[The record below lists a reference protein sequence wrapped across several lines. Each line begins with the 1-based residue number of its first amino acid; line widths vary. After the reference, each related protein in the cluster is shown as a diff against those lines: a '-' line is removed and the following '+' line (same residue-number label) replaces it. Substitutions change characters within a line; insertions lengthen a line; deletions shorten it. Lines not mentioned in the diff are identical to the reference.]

1 MHFSLEI
8 LINPWVLVVCVG
20 GRGQAMDIS
29 VERYMEY
36 TQTNIVLIIIRGEKM
51 NKSMEHSAK

>member
-1 MHFSLEI
+1 
-8 LINPWVLVVCVG
+8 
-20 GRGQAMDIS
+20 MDIS